1 MTSGFVHLFITICA
15 ACGMILVWQV
25 GVKSLAL
32 DAFRA
37 RLFEIRRELFY
48 LGESGRI
55 RFDDDAYR
63 MLEARINALIQ
74 FAHRVSFITF
84 LLSFVE
90 NQRAKRQ
97 KDYVNITEEFSLTLS
112 RVADA
117 EVRRDM
123 EHMMERIS
131 TALLCYFVITSHV
144 VQLGMLALT
153 FQRLF
158 SPSRVKKREQQ
169 TAYVFERE
177 AYITERL
184 RARSASYC

>member
-1 MTSGFVHLFITICA
+1 
-15 ACGMILVWQV
+15 MIFVWQV

-55 RFDDDAYR
+55 SFDDAAYR

-74 FAHRVSFITF
+74 FAHQVSILTF
-84 LLSFVE
+84 VLSYLE

-112 RVADA
+112 RVANDD
-117 EVRRDM
+117 VRRDM
-123 EHMMERIS
+123 EYMMERIS
-131 TALLCYFVITSHV
+131 TALLFYFVITSHL
-144 VQLGMLALT
+144 VQMGMIVLT

-158 SPSRVKKREQQ
+158 SPLRVKRREQQ
-169 TAYVFERE
+169 TVYVFERE
-177 AYITERL
+177 AYMSEKL
-184 RARSASYC
+184 RTRRASYC